1 MTIKELKCPNCGG
14 TVDRKE
20 LICHY
25 CGTQFVRN
33 DDTPTIPTLR
43 VEHYSSPV
51 RIFERSVSVP
61 KEHLIYEPEN
71 VEKFAKSH
79 LAEKLAEALLEGN
92 MVEFTSEMNWTDC
105 EQVIS
110 ARLRV
115 VERGYRF

>member
-33 DDTPTIPTLR
+33 DDTPTLR

-51 RIFERSVSVP
+51 RIFEKAISVH
-61 KEHLIYEPEN
+61 KEHLIHEPET
-71 VEKFAKSH
+71 VVRFAKQA
-79 LAEKLAEALLEGN
+79 LAEKLAESLLEGN
-92 MVEFTSEMNWTDC
+92 MVEFNSEMDWEHC
-105 EQVIS
+105 QQVIS